1 MLPYLAPWL
10 TRFWGPFRLFESHLT
25 LICLGAGLCAFLAF
39 FLLPR
44 LWQFL
49 PRDQGKPFV
58 KNSEEAKGK
67 PTGAG
72 IIFVLLCLGCL
83 ALVLP
88 PSWKL
93 WGITGCLLVSMLTG
107 FLDDASEVSWSELKK
122 GLWDALIA
130 LIAAAILCKGQDA
143 VIWLPLIKGSQA
155 GGGFLVPFW
164 YYLPCAT
171 AFLWLSINV
180 VNCSDGVDGMAGS
193 LALLGLCGLG
203 AFLYG
208 IAGHIT
214 LAKYLLIPHN
224 PEGAYWGILIFT
236 AAGGLAGYIWHNA
249 NPSAVLM
256 GDAGS
261 RFLGLLIGLGVLASG
276 NPFLYLAA
284 APILLFD
291 GGIGLL
297 KLSFLRSLKRLGCDV
312 RAPLRNMVNPKNPAN
327 FASDEEVSRQLI
339 LVRWIHRLRCP
350 MHDHCRKNLGWS
362 VTQVVMRFML
372 LQSLLMPLILIVII
386 KLR

>member
-25 LICLGAGLCAFLAF
+25 LICLGASLAACLTF
-39 FLLPR
+39 YLLPR
-44 LWQFL
+44 LWKFL

-72 IIFVLLCLGCL
+72 IIFVLLCVACL
-83 ALVLP
+83 VLVLP

-93 WGITGCLLVSMLTG
+93 WGIIGCLLLSMLTG
-107 FLDDASEVSWSELKK
+107 FFDDASEVSWSELKK
-122 GLWDALIA
+122 GLLDAVIA
-130 LIAAAILCKGQDA
+130 LIAAAILCEGQDA
-143 VIWLPLIKGSQA
+143 VIWLPLFKGSQP

-164 YYLPCAT
+164 LYLPCAT
-171 AFLWLSINV
+171 AFLWVSINV

-193 LALLGLCGLG
+193 LALLGLGGLG

-208 IAGHIT
+208 IVGHIT
-214 LAKYLLIPHN
+214 LSKYLLIPHN

-236 AAGGLAGYIWHNA
+236 AAGSLAGYIWHNA

-261 RFLGLLIGLGVLASG
+261 RFLGLLIGSGVLASG
-276 NPFLYLAA
+276 NPSLFGSG
-284 APILLFD
+284 PILLVD
-291 GGIGLL
+291 GGIA
-297 KLSFLRSLKRLGCDV
+297 C
-312 RAPLRNMVNPKNPAN
+312 
-327 FASDEEVSRQLI
+327 
-339 LVRWIHRLRCP
+339 
-350 MHDHCRKNLGWS
+350 
-362 VTQVVMRFML
+362 
-372 LQSLLMPLILIVII
+372 
-386 KLR
+386 

>member
-10 TRFWGPFRLFESHLT
+10 TRLWGPFRLFESHLT
-25 LICLGAGLCAFLAF
+25 LICLGASLCAVLTV
-39 FLLPR
+39 FLLPK
-44 LWQFL
+44 LWKFL

-58 KNSEEAKGK
+58 KNSEEAQGK

-72 IIFVLLCLGCL
+72 FIFVLFFLLALG
-83 ALVLP
+83 LVLP

-93 WGITGCLLVSMLTG
+93 WGIAFCLLFCMLTG
-107 FLDDASEVSWSELKK
+107 FLDDASEVGWGELKK
-122 GLWDALIA
+122 GLWDGIIA
-130 LIAAAILCKGQDA
+130 LLAAAILCEGQDA
-143 VIWLPLIKGSQA
+143 VIWLPLLKGSQA

-164 YYLPCAT
+164 LYIPCA
-171 AFLWLSINV
+171 AALLWLSINV

-208 IAGHIT
+208 VAGHVT

-224 PEGAYWGILIFT
+224 PEGAYWGVLIFT
-236 AAGGLAGYIWHNA
+236 AAGGLAGYLWHNA

-261 RFLGLLIGLGVLASG
+261 RFLGLLIGLAVLASG
-276 NPFLYLAA
+276 NPFLFLAA

-297 KLSFLRSLKRLGCDV
+297 KLCFLRSLKKLDYDV
-312 RAPLRNMVNPKNPAN
+312 RPPLRNIVNAKNPAN
-327 FASDEEVSRQLI
+327 FASDEEAVRQLFP
-339 LVRWIHRLRCP
+339 VRLIHRLRCP
-350 MHDHCRKNLGWS
+350 MHDHCRKNLDWS

-372 LQSLLMPLILIVII
+372 LQALLMPLILILIL